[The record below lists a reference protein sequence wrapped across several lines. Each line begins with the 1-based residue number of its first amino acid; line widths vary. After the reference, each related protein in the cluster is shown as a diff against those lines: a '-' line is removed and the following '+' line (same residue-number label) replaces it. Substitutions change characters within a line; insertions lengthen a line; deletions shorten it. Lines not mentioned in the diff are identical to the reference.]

1 MSDLH
6 FIKIVD
12 RITERLFKS
21 AKNHGIILLW
31 LSKNGVGLN
40 GLDLNIWYELLQF

>member
-21 AKNHGIILLW
+21 AKNHVVSMKLKPLTPQDGTVEI
-31 LSKNGVGLN
+31 
-40 GLDLNIWYELLQF
+40 